1 MSNFLFKAARL
12 VYLLCLLTG
21 FCMKLS
27 AQDSLTRALG
37 RIAVTHDGPG
47 LSVGETVPFVRL
59 KTVNSIDP
67 PKQLSDLKG
76 RLVILDFWHQYCSS
90 CLAQFPHLEVLQK
103 QFADSL
109 VILPVTFQSEISIKE
124 FMEKRKLKG
133 MPINLPSVVED
144 TVLRKHFPHEGD
156 PFEVWINAA
165 GKVIGST
172 NRLGVSD
179 SIIRSVLKGNKKI
192 LESFN
197 ISDEAADRVLSANES
212 DAASQD
218 GPVSYVQ
225 LTHYNPHI
233 RQHREFAADSGTSR
247 FVHVNQ
253 SVISLFKMLTG
264 PEESRELYQL
274 FKYTR
279 DNYDKRVI
287 RRGARSRALKDYP
300 DIDLKDFNQSS
311 DFVKNYLYC
320 TNIVLPAGN
329 TYREANQ
336 LLHNNLE
343 TIFKVRTSV
352 QKLKIPC
359 LALIKLHSP
368 GVRKVERPLLN
379 VEVSD
384 EDSATLSDISVAGLV
399 GILNANLRIPF
410 VVDQTNYKG
419 LFNIRLHLVA
429 DEPLENIR
437 ATLRQYGFDLKKV
450 TRTMDMLV
458 IQDK

>member
-133 MPINLPSVVED
+133 MPISLPSVVED
-144 TVLRKHFPHEGD
+144 TVLQKYFPHHGD

-172 NRLGVSD
+172 NQLGVTD
-179 SIIRSVLKGNKKI
+179 SIIRSVLMGNEKT

-197 ISDEAADRVLSANES
+197 FSDEDADRDFSPSEPDNTAP
-212 DAASQD
+212 
-218 GPVSYVQ
+218 GRYIGYVQ

-233 RQHREFAADSGTSR
+233 RDHREFPVDSGTSR

-274 FKYTR
+274 FRYTR

-287 RRGARSRALKDYP
+287 RRGARARALKDYP
-300 DIDLKDFNQSS
+300 DIDLKDFNQST

-329 TYREANQ
+329 TYRQADE

-343 TIFKVRTSV
+343 TIFKVKASV
-352 QKLKIPC
+352 QKLKVSC
-359 LALIKLHSP
+359 FALIKLHSP
-368 GVRKVERPLLN
+368 GVKKIGESLLN
-379 VEVSD
+379 VEISD
-384 EDSATLSDISVAGLV
+384 EDSTTLSNISVAGLV
-399 GILNANLRIPF
+399 GSLNARLNIPF
-410 VVDQTNYKG
+410 VVDHTNYKG